1 MDAMKAN
8 GMCAVKA
15 WIITDS
21 KQCLKK
27 GLLLL
32 TGRLFVK
39 TDLSVLTFDDIYR

>member
-15 WIITDS
+15 WIIIGS
-21 KQCLKK
+21 KRCLKK

-39 TDLSVLTFDDIYR
+39 TDLPVLTFDDIYR